1 MSSRPVVVVLA
12 AGRSSRYGAG
22 RHKLE
27 QPLGGTTVLGH
38 TLRHV
43 RASHLPLVVV
53 TSEPLA
59 PLARGSV
66 AARDLVVLDPQAP
79 SGMGHSIAAGVAAR
93 AQAGGWLVLPGDMPL
108 VQPQTLQQVAAA
120 LAHHPLA
127 FAQYRGQRG
136 HPVGFGTELFTELV
150 MLDGDEGARRLVAR
164 YPAHAVEVDDPG
176 VLVDVDTPDDL
187 RSVTGGSRA
196 VPTPF
201 GAAGSPK

>member
-27 QPLGGTTVLGH
+27 EPLGGATVLGQ
-38 TLRHV
+38 TLGNV
-43 RASHLPLVVV
+43 LASHLPLVVV
-53 TSEPLA
+53 TSERLA
-59 PLARGSV
+59 PLARRSV
-66 AARDLVVLDPQAP
+66 AARDLVVLDPHAP
-79 SGMGHSIAAGVAAR
+79 SGMGHSIAAGVGAR

-108 VQPQTLQQVAAA
+108 VKPQTLQQVAAA

-127 FAQYRGQRG
+127 FAQHRGQRG

-187 RSVTGGSRA
+187 RSVTGGARA
-196 VPTPF
+196 AATPF
-201 GAAGSPK
+201 GTAGSPK